1 MGRSPCIG
9 LGLLSFAS
17 QLDTVG
23 AWSPAGHDRIGRIAE
38 HLLVGKH
45 KDQIRTMM
53 HSGLPD
59 MADYEATMTRQYPLT
74 STLHWHHQAA
84 PEWTCS
90 QKGGLGDTSGHLRCD
105 GHGPT
110 QGSLFCALAFFF
122 EHFAHDALLKE
133 FPAPAEPIGT
143 PETLPALQHVPE
155 ANQGPAHFLKW
166 LVILVG
172 DMHQPLHWLPEHD
185 FGKHI
190 DIRYEDQTYSLLDFW
205 EDYLPKHLK
214 HKLETG
220 IQPFE
225 MDKDYGQHSK
235 AWAHKSPTELFR
247 DWAKEVAARVCGE
260 VYAPMTV
267 NHADGTR
274 VENPFTLTDELFQKW
289 VKLAEELLQLAG
301 ERLGFVLNEIIEH
314 KRHKEAQ
321 KDGRALP
328 SRKVAV
334 QVENKAA
341 EDPKGDKAREAVA
354 EAKDPNSRTPV
365 EAERRV
371 PMPMMTGG
379 KPDIALWYKT
389 LKVEERHRNRTSA
402 LYNIVV
408 ACILVPLLL
417 FGFSW
422 HLSIG
427 GGNLFSLAKVSIH

>member
-1 MGRSPCIG
+1 MRWSWTHAR
-9 LGLLSFAS
+9 LALL
-17 QLDTVG
+17 
-23 AWSPAGHDRIGRIAE
+23 
-38 HLLVGKH
+38 
-45 KDQIRTMM
+45 
-53 HSGLPD
+53 
-59 MADYEATMTRQYPLT
+59 
-74 STLHWHHQAA
+74 
-84 PEWTCS
+84 
-90 QKGGLGDTSGHLRCD
+90 
-105 GHGPT
+105 
-110 QGSLFCALAFFF
+110 ALAFFF

-143 PETLPALQHVPE
+143 PETLPLLQNVPE
-155 ANQGPAHFLKW
+155 NMRNPANFLKW

-172 DMHQPLHWLPEHD
+172 DLHQPLHWLHEHD
-185 FGKHI
+185 YGKDI
-190 DIRYEDQTYSLLDFW
+190 KIRYEEQTYTLLDFW
-205 EDYLPKHLK
+205 ENYLPKHLK

-220 IQPFE
+220 VQPFE

-235 AWAHKSPTELFR
+235 VWAHKSPTELFR
-247 DWAKEVAARVCGE
+247 DWAKEVAARVCVD

-274 VENPFTLTDELFQKW
+274 VENPFTLTDERFEQW

-334 QVENKAA
+334 VVENKAA
-341 EDPKGDKAREAVA
+341 DDPQGVKAAEAVA
-354 EAKDPNSRTPV
+354 HTKGTWSSKGAANRI
-365 EAERRV
+365 

-389 LKVEERHRNRTSA
+389 LKVEERSRTRNTA
-402 LYNIVV
+402 LYNLCV

-417 FGFSW
+417 FVFRW

-427 GGNLFSLAKVSIH
+427 GGNLFSLAKVSIS

>member
-1 MGRSPCIG
+1 MGRSPHIG
-9 LGLLSFAS
+9 VGLLSFAS
-17 QLDTVG
+17 QLDIAG
-23 AWSPAGHDRIGRIAE
+23 AWAVAGHDRIGRIAE

-45 KDQIRTMM
+45 KDQIRSMM
-53 HSGLPD
+53 HSDLPD
-59 MADYEATMTRQYPLT
+59 MSDYEATMTKQYPET
-74 STLHWHHQAA
+74 SPLHWHHQSA

-110 QGSLFCALAFFF
+110 HGSLFCALAFFF

-143 PETLPALQHVPE
+143 PETLPLLQKLPE
-155 ANQGPAHFLKW
+155 AIRTGSAHFLKW

-172 DMHQPLHWLPEHD
+172 DMHQPLHWLPAYE
-185 FGKHI
+185 FGTSI
-190 DIRYEDQTYSLLDFW
+190 RIRYEEQTYSLLDFW

-225 MDKDYGQHSK
+225 MDKDFGQHSK

-274 VENPFTLTDELFQKW
+274 VENPFTLTEELFQKW

-314 KRHKEAQ
+314 KRHKEAH
-321 KDGRALP
+321 KEGRALP
-328 SRKVAV
+328 SRKFAV
-334 QVENKAA
+334 DVENKAP
-341 EDPKGDKAREAVA
+341 DVSQGVKTAVA
-354 EAKDPNSRTPV
+354 VAQAKDPTNRI
-365 EAERRV
+365 

-389 LKVEERHRNRTSA
+389 LKVEERHRTRTSA
-402 LYNIVV
+402 LYNIFV
-408 ACILVPLLL
+408 ACLLVPLLL
-417 FGFSW
+417 FAFSW

-427 GGNLFSLAKVSIH
+427 GGNLFSLAKVSIN